1 MNNIKEHVAAMPR
14 DKAIES
20 RQLFRREDL
29 ILYLMEIGCTA
40 IGRGEFSRFNAPWEA
55 FTIALA
61 TREGFD
67 VSEVKR
73 RVSMWQIDGV
83 TILSDAELTA
93 IVDDDPE
100 SVSRDIERFRQ
111 MFLSV
116 SDAEAD
122 HD

>member
-1 MNNIKEHVAAMPR
+1 MIKQINAEAQSP
-14 DKAIES
+14 
-20 RQLFRREDL
+20 FTREML

-40 IGRGEFSRFNAPWEA
+40 ICRGEFTRFNHPWEA
-55 FTIALA
+55 FTISLA

-67 VSEVKR
+67 VSEIKR

-100 SVSRDIERFRQ
+100 YVARDIDRFRQ
-111 MFLSV
+111 MFLQ
-116 SDAEAD
+116 EAID